1 MTLKDFVAASW
12 LQLANVGLLPKE
24 RTHEA
29 SFSVA
34 TAADFAKPHSAVG
47 VVLDRPEKT
56 G

>member
-34 TAADFAKPHSAVG
+34 AAADSAKPDSAAG
-47 VVLDRPEKT
+47 VVLNRPEKT